1 MSSLVLEEVQN
12 FRVLELN
19 IQKNKGF
26 QGENLVSNIR
36 TIQIK
41 TSLIYLKIKNFRVV
55 SGFRVVMRTV
65 LLPLNECYIGPFKD
79 LSFICA

>member
-55 SGFRVVMRTV
+55 SGFRVMRTV